1 MVSTRSS
8 QAHEEIAESAPAVDY
23 HESSGEES
31 QNEEEEDV
39 KETDKKKKAKGGSSN
54 GKKRPAPSGE
64 GVASPDSKK
73 HKNAYEISNPLE
85 GKVATAED
93 AARMD
98 NDSPIQRLYKALEQ
112 QEEKK
117 EAGESVVY
125 WMRMEDL
132 RIEDNT
138 ALSKASEKAKELG
151 VPLLVL
157 AVLSPGDYNWHDRS
171 PRRIDF
177 MLRNLRSVQS
187 KLDKLNI
194 PLIVKSYDKRLTIPR
209 KLITD
214 ILPSL
219 STAHLFGNI
228 EYEVDELTRDIKTVE
243 LAGKE
248 GIEVKL
254 FHDRLAVPP
263 GRIFTQAGKPMQV
276 YSPWQRVWARILEEE
291 PKLLEMS
298 PLPEAN
304 DSAVRKHVK
313 FSKLF
318 DTKVPESV
326 EGFECRDQEFIAK
339 LWPEGTEAAKE
350 ATQFLDR
357 FLHTKAQQNNFGDTP
372 PISPDAEN
380 SDKDSRIQNYGEG
393 RNLIDGNNSSKLSPY
408 LASGVISVRQV
419 LNEAKKLGKSGK
431 LESGRE
437 TGVGMWVQEV
447 AWRDFYNQA
456 SPIELDCD
464 HNLTYYQVMTTSPR
478 VSMGRPFQEKLA
490 DVQWETSESNLQA
503 WKDGKT
509 GYPLIDA
516 AMRALNARGW
526 MENRLRMVTANFLIK
541 ELMLDWR
548 LGERYFMQSLIDG
561 DLPSNNGGWQWVA
574 STGTDPQPYFSE
586 KCDPEGSFIRH
597 WVPELKD
604 VKGKA
609 IHDPHNYLSSAE
621 FERLGYPAPLVE
633 HKEARERALFRYK
646 NVGEVS
652 DEE

>member
-8 QAHEEIAESAPAVDY
+8 QAHEENAESAPVVDY

-39 KETDKKKKAKGGSSN
+39 EETDKKKKEKGGSSN
-54 GKKRPAPSGE
+54 ERKRPAPSGE
-64 GVASPDSKK
+64 
-73 HKNAYEISNPLE
+73 E

-98 NDSPIQRLYKALEQ
+98 NDSPIRRLYKALEQ

-209 KLITD
+209 KVITD

-219 STAHLFGNI
+219 SAAHLFGNI

-291 PKLLEMS
+291 PKLLVMS

-318 DTKVPESV
+318 DTRVPESV

-372 PISPDAEN
+372 PISQNAEN
-380 SDKDSRIQNYGEG
+380 SDKDSRIQNYGAG

-456 SPIELDCD
+456 SPIELDF
-464 HNLTYYQVMTTSPR
+464 
-478 VSMGRPFQEKLA
+478 SMGRPFQEKLA

-509 GYPLIDA
+509 GYPIVDA

-574 STGTDPQPYFSE
+574 STGTDPQPYFRIFNTITQSE

-609 IHDPHNYLSSAE
+609 IHDPHKHLSSAE